1 MESPAATQEKPSP
14 RGKRKAKK
22 KSATSE
28 LTRATISSLS
38 QAAEDLQDRLKW
50 KGEELATAQSELA
63 VQKARNEELT
73 ARMAEMKSLYQQV
86 QVVADEAVSREQL
99 AGYRLAVMELEL
111 ARIHES
117 NLLFHPDEVEE
128 ENSRLRSQLQQLYE
142 INQAQAD
149 DRARTVGELEN
160 QMATLRNQ
168 LEAEFRTRLRD
179 AQGRVRQEFHD
190 EMSQR
195 TRAKL
200 AQNAELWHRLA
211 SIDADAA
218 RVDSRAKELEARN
231 AKLRTNAE
239 VSNAIRAGQAKE
251 LNALRRQLAAAE
263 ERCREVE
270 HELEAERQA
279 RRAEAEHGLR
289 GDQPLG
295 GVQILSVLHHM
306 DRQLAHVQRKC
317 DRWQARARDLESQ
330 LLLAQ
335 RTAAQAWEE
344 QTAREAAYFSRDATI
359 GIWNSSVAAAAA
371 EAAAMTAEAVAT
383 AQPGRD
389 PGDTSTGMPSTVDSS
404 DRSDSDKEEEE
415 DEDEE
420 ERKGE
425 GSGSGQSPPVPT
437 PPAPRNEPRM
447 VIPRLPLA
455 HQVQPTPP
463 YSQRMPSPAVP
474 HRVAVQSAGYA
485 TERGPRAATAYA
497 SMSARGRTYGGR
509 NNGAGGLQGSSFSG
523 GGDSWP
529 RARAQELASP
539 LVTAREM
546 MSHKQVHHAGVGGIF
561 TGGEVHGGQA
571 TSGNTASPHR
581 RSTLALLQGGSS
593 LSGASTDSSGRP
605 SSGRSDATALKA
617 REARL
622 KRLTRGTWVEPL
634 HNARPF
640 GV

>member
-295 GVQILSVLHHM
+295 GVQEILSVLHHM

-546 MSHKQVHHAGVGGIF
+546 MSHKQ
-561 TGGEVHGGQA
+561 A

>member
-1 MESPAATQEKPSP
+1 
-14 RGKRKAKK
+14 
-22 KSATSE
+22 
-28 LTRATISSLS
+28 
-38 QAAEDLQDRLKW
+38 
-50 KGEELATAQSELA
+50 
-63 VQKARNEELT
+63 
-73 ARMAEMKSLYQQV
+73 MAEMKSLYQQV

-295 GVQILSVLHHM
+295 GVQEILSVLHHM

>member
-295 GVQILSVLHHM
+295 GVQEILSVLHHM

-605 SSGRSDATALKA
+605 SSGRSDATAYPFHA
-617 REARL
+617 GPCAMH
-622 KRLTRGTWVEPL
+622 VECL
-634 HNARPF
+634 GWMLASI
-640 GV
+640 